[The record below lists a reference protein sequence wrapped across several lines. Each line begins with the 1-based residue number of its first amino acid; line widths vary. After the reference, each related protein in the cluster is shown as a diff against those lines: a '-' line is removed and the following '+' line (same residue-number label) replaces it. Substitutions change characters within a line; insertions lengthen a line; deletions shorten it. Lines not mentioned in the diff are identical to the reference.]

1 MAAGDATIVTFTA
14 GDDTEAKAQL
24 ETLVPAT
31 GDFVIS
37 WQQNN
42 QVFVA
47 KIEKT

>member
-1 MAAGDATIVTFTA
+1 MAAGDATIVTFQA
-14 GDDTEAKAQL
+14 GDTTNAETQL
-24 ETLVPAT
+24 ETLTPAT

-47 KIEKT
+47 RIEQT